1 MSVAFGRTVIF
12 SRYSSRSK
20 RDIIDSGIH
29 IYLLLPNITDWTDL
43 VNGKVSNDKYPRKIS
58 SAELILILHVFG
70 VTVDQSNRHNDKVIQ
85 SRFGIY
91 HNRVYTNTSI
101 HIITG
106 IFNLVLILVLYI
118 FTVTV
123 TVGTRI
129 STHAMTH
136 ISNLV
141 LI

>member
-1 MSVAFGRTVIF
+1 M
-12 SRYSSRSK
+12 
-20 RDIIDSGIH
+20 
-29 IYLLLPNITDWTDL
+29 
-43 VNGKVSNDKYPRKIS
+43 SNDKYPRKIS

-91 HNRVYTNTSI
+91 HNRVYTNTST
-101 HIITG
+101 HIITE

>member
-1 MSVAFGRTVIF
+1 MCLA
-12 SRYSSRSK
+12 
-20 RDIIDSGIH
+20 
-29 IYLLLPNITDWTDL
+29 LQ
-43 VNGKVSNDKYPRKIS
+43 
-58 SAELILILHVFG
+58 LI
-70 VTVDQSNRHNDKVIQ
+70 NRHNDKVIQ

-101 HIITG
+101 HIITE